1 MKLLNQKLE
10 SEFRRRLE
18 MPFFEALQE
27 VYRTPTGSA
36 SYDAAMEKWPPELW
50 QMFSGQLDIE
60 VNRQLI
66 VNMAELGKGEE
77 KNRNNLEII

>member
-18 MPFFEALQE
+18 MPFFDALQD
-27 VYRTPTGSA
+27 VYRTPTGCA
-36 SYDAAMEKWPPELW
+36 IYDAAMEKWPAELW
-50 QMFSGQLDIE
+50 QMFSAQLDIE

-66 VNMAELGKGEE
+66 VDMAELGKRRR
-77 KNRNNLEII
+77 KK

>member
-1 MKLLNQKLE
+1 MRRLNQKLE

-18 MPFFEALQE
+18 MPFFDALQD
-27 VYRTPTGSA
+27 VYRTPSGHKI
-36 SYDAAMEKWPPELW
+36 YDAAMQKWPPELW

-66 VNMAELGKGEE
+66 VDMVDLGKRRR
-77 KNRNNLEII
+77 KK

>member
-10 SEFRRRLE
+10 SEFRSRLE
-18 MPFFEALQE
+18 MPFFELLQD
-27 VYRTPTGSA
+27 VYRTPAGVVI
-36 SYDAAMEKWPPELW
+36 YDAAMEKWPPELW

-66 VNMAELGKGEE
+66 VDMAELGKRRR
-77 KNRNNLEII
+77 KK

>member
-18 MPFFEALQE
+18 MPFFDALQD
-27 VYRTPTGSA
+27 VYRTPTGGA
-36 SYDAAMEKWPPELW
+36 IYDAAMQKWPPDLW

-66 VNMAELGKGEE
+66 VDMAELGKRRR
-77 KNRNNLEII
+77 KK